1 MRKSLA
7 AIARSA
13 ICPPFARRSEQ
24 STAPSTLRPDAPDG
38 RGVRAPLPA
47 GVRQCTPRCRTT
59 GQTLR
64 SPQTPE
70 PDRQLA
76 RPTSRL
82 LCGHHG
88 CRSGRHSRRPRGA
101 VAQET
106 ILSPSGPFSD
116 SSGGSAV
123 ARRPGQRTLVLVLL
137 PSTLGSP
144 ARLHG
149 VVARASGCHRHVFAI
164 AERPA
169 MQGRGLPTL
178 ASLRGPRTVEPPRYA
193 STAPV
198 ALVRGSC
205 VMPGPWGFP

>member
-1 MRKSLA
+1 LQPLRA
-7 AIARSA
+7 ARSVLHSHGDPSRA
-13 ICPPFARRSEQ
+13 RHRRRCDPTPLTDEAFGLPCPPAW
-24 STAPSTLRPDAPDG
+24 
-38 RGVRAPLPA
+38 
-47 GVRQCTPRCRTT
+47 RQCTPRCRTT

-169 MQGRGLPTL
+169 MRGRGLPTL

-205 VMPGPWGFP
+205 VMPGLWGFP

>member
-13 ICPPFARRSEQ
+13 ISPPLARSSRRSA
-24 STAPSTLRPDAPDG
+24 APLRPDAPDG
-38 RGVRAPLPA
+38 RGVRAALPA
-47 GVRQCTPRCRTT
+47 GEASMRAEMQNHAAAAEVD
-59 GQTLR
+59 
-64 SPQTPE
+64 
-70 PDRQLA
+70 PDPGA
-76 RPTSRL
+76 RPSTGAYYL
-82 LCGHHG
+82 AAVLGHHG
-88 CRSGRHSRRPRGA
+88 CRSGHPSRRPRGA
-101 VAQET
+101 VAQEAM
-106 ILSPSGPFSD
+106 LSPSGPFSD

-123 ARRPGQRTLVLVLL
+123 ARRPDQRTLVLVLL

-205 VMPGPWGFP
+205 VMPGLWGFP

>member
-1 MRKSLA
+1 LQPLRA
-7 AIARSA
+7 ARSVLHSHGDPSRA
-13 ICPPFARRSEQ
+13 RHRRRCDPTPLTDEAFGLPCPPAW
-24 STAPSTLRPDAPDG
+24 
-38 RGVRAPLPA
+38 
-47 GVRQCTPRCRTT
+47 RQCTPRCRTT

-123 ARRPGQRTLVLVLL
+123 ARRPDQRTLVLVLL
-137 PSTLGSP
+137 PLALGSP
-144 ARLHG
+144 ACLPRRG
-149 VVARASGCHRHVFAI
+149 RSRFW
-164 AERPA
+164 EPSTRR
-169 MQGRGLPTL
+169 RGLPTL
-178 ASLRGPRTVEPPRYA
+178 ASLRGPRTVEPPRQA
-193 STAPV
+193 SAAPV

-205 VMPGPWGFP
+205 VRPGLRGSSRRSGSER

>member
-1 MRKSLA
+1 LQPLRA
-7 AIARSA
+7 ARSVFDSHGDSSGA
-13 ICPPFARRSEQ
+13 RHRQRYDPTPLTDEAFA
-24 STAPSTLRPDAPDG
+24 AA
-38 RGVRAPLPA
+38 LPA
-47 GVRQCTPRCRTT
+47 GVASMHAEIQNH
-59 GQTLR
+59 GADAQVD
-64 SPQTPE
+64 
-70 PDRQLA
+70 PDPGARPSRLA
-76 RPTSRL
+76 RPTPRL

-88 CRSGRHSRRPRGA
+88 CRSGRPSRRPRGA

-205 VMPGPWGFP
+205 VMPGLWGFP